1 MCSHATLRKR
11 GCAAAVVTIQSFEH
25 FMLSTSPIIDAR
37 LSLQFTKFNLALLQ
51 LLIKKIQFCK
61 NWSFFPKKIVFTN
74 NPLRI
79 KCSIQNMPKTVFL
92 LLLILT
98 PWTHGAYRH
107 ETPVLS
113 KPIEVIHLSEDLV
126 VLDKPCSLPVSD
138 THTLL
143 TQFLYFSF
151 TVLPYHENFW
161 TFHWSWCIASNKCD
175 NWHF

>member
-1 MCSHATLRKR
+1 MIDLFSQKR
-11 GCAAAVVTIQSFEH
+11 
-25 FMLSTSPIIDAR
+25 
-37 LSLQFTKFNLALLQ
+37 
-51 LLIKKIQFCK
+51 
-61 NWSFFPKKIVFTN
+61 IVFTN

-79 KCSIQNMPKTVFL
+79 KCSIQNMPKTVLLL

-143 TQFLYFSF
+143 TQFLYFSS

-161 TFHWSWCIASNKCD
+161 ATNVTIDIFKTHNVLNLYLPLRWFASKII
-175 NWHF
+175 